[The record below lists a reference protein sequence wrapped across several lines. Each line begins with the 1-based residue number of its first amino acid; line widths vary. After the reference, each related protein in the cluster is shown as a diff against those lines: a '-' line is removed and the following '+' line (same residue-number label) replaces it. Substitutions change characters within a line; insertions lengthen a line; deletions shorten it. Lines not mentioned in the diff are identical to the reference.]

1 MEAMKNILIA
11 TSSFAKERP
20 ELLDLLRQYGFQV
33 FLNPWSRQL
42 KESELVELLELH
54 RPVGLLAG
62 TEPVTNR
69 VMEKTRDHLLV
80 ISRVGVGWDNVDR
93 DAAAKYGIL
102 VYRTSGV
109 LTQAVAELTIG
120 LILGALRSIP
130 LHDRMIRAHQWGKRM
145 GGLLAGKLIGIIG
158 FGAIGQRVGELARA
172 FGAEVAFYDSQP
184 VESSWAHSMPFQM
197 LLEQADIISLHASGK
212 EQILGEKE
220 LRIISGRNAILVNT
234 ARGELIDE
242 EALFHTLKDGQIA
255 YVCLDVFWEE
265 PYAGQLCNMDN
276 VILTP
281 HVGSYAREARHLMEE
296 TAVHNLIMGL
306 KEKKI
311 L

>member
-1 MEAMKNILIA
+1 MKNILVT
-11 TSSFAKERP
+11 TSSFAKETP
-20 ELLDLLRQYGFQV
+20 ELLESLRQYGLHV
-33 FLNPWSRQL
+33 ILNPWGRQL
-42 KESELVELLELH
+42 KEHELINLLEQH

-62 TEPVTNR
+62 TEPVTYN
-69 VMEKTRDHLLV
+69 VLEKARDHLFV
-80 ISRVGVGWDNVDR
+80 ISRVGAGWDNVDR
-93 DAAAKYGIL
+93 DAAAQFGIL
-102 VYRTSGV
+102 VCRTAGV

-120 LILGALRSIP
+120 LILGALRAIP

-184 VESSWAHSMPFQM
+184 VESSWAHSMAFQM

-220 LRIISGRNAILVNT
+220 LRIISGRNVILVNT

-242 EALFHTLKDGQIA
+242 EALLHKLKDGQIGYA
-255 YVCLDVFWEE
+255 CLDVFGEE
-265 PYAGQLCNMDN
+265 PYAGQLCNVDN

-306 KEKKI
+306 KEEKI